1 MKIKS
6 IVFVST
12 FITSVFFIWYIT
24 NASLGLCDNFNI
36 FLCDY
41 SMDRIK
47 AFFVFI
53 LIIFLFSL
61 LTYKLPNRIF
71 TYWWKFARL
80 AIPAVF
86 FLVILI
92 NLRLHHTPGGWM
104 NLDNEIDLLMIY
116 LIYGLFTLG
125 SVIQIVRG
133 FWSKNLLNRRGTLR

>member
-1 MKIKS
+1 MKNKKNILLAFS
-6 IVFVST
+6 I
-12 FITSVFFIWYIT
+12 
-24 NASLGLCDNFNI
+24 LL
-36 FLCDY
+36 
-41 SMDRIK
+41 
-47 AFFVFI
+47 
-53 LIIFLFSL
+53 FLFFFLFKNSVNL
-61 LTYKLPNRIF
+61 DLCQQSDYICRAYFNKLERFISPSILLLFFSFLTYKLPNRVF

>member
-1 MKIKS
+1 MKNKS
-6 IVFVST
+6 I
-12 FITSVFFIWYIT
+12 I
-24 NASLGLCDNFNI
+24 LGL
-36 FLCDY
+36 
-41 SMDRIK
+41 S
-47 AFFVFI
+47 
-53 LIIFLFSL
+53 FLFSL
-61 LTYKLPNRIF
+61 ILFLIKYTVFSIFLKDILGRQWLEITFNTLFFMPIIFFFSFLTYKLPNRVF

>member
-1 MKIKS
+1 MKNKS
-6 IVFVST
+6 I
-12 FITSVFFIWYIT
+12 I
-24 NASLGLCDNFNI
+24 LGL
-36 FLCDY
+36 
-41 SMDRIK
+41 S
-47 AFFVFI
+47 
-53 LIIFLFSL
+53 FLFSL
-61 LTYKLPNRIF
+61 ILFLIKYTVFSLFLKDILGRQWLEITFNTLFFMPIIFFFSFLTYKLPNRVF

-133 FWSKNLLNRRGTLR
+133 FRSKNLLNRRGTLR